1 MVYYKLILDTRK
13 HKLDGLYPVVIRIT
27 FNKSNTTIST
37 GVRIRI
43 EHWDKTSQMVMKTQP
58 NFQQL
63 TQCISEKYLKV
74 QKAILTIQQNG
85 EFSFEKLKANL
96 VDRSPNKP
104 KELTFIDFSNQLIN
118 QMLELNQTGN
128 ALVYRVALNRFISYC
143 GNNKIGFKEIDY
155 NLLNGFKQSLQ
166 LDGIKQNTISNYFR
180 TIKAIYNKAI
190 KAKIIDRSFYPFYDI
205 SVKQEK
211 TSNRAISMDQIKDF
225 VSYKLVGNTS
235 EWHARNYFMISFLLI
250 GASFTDLAYLKT
262 DNIKAG
268 RVIFKR
274 RKTHKQYSIKLLPET
289 SELFSYYQNSNSK
302 YLLPILPPIVKEDSI
317 EAKKLISQWIKTTN
331 KYLKRIGTEIGLDS
345 PLTSYVAR
353 HTWATTA
360 KRLGYSNELI
370 AEAMGHE
377 YGNRTTAIYLD
388 SFDQDVIDEM
398 NERLVNAICLKT

>member
-1 MVYYKLILDTRK
+1 MVYYKLTLNDKRITK
-13 HKLDGLYPVVIRIT
+13 ENTFPVVIRIT
-27 FNKSNTTIST
+27 YNKNNTTITTGVRVKKEHWDSKSQQVNKSN
-37 GVRIRI
+37 
-43 EHWDKTSQMVMKTQP
+43 P
-58 NFQQL
+58 NFQTL
-63 TQCISEKYLKV
+63 NKSIIEIFIKV
-74 QKAILTIQQNG
+74 QKAIHVLVD
-85 EFSFEKLKANL
+85 EDAFSFEALKAKLAKPL
-96 VDRSPNKP
+96 VTEAKTLNFY
-104 KELTFIDFSNQLIN
+104 EFSNRLITE
-118 QMLELNQTGN
+118 MIELNQTGN

-155 NLLNGFKQSLQ
+155 NLLNGFKRNLQ
-166 LDGIKQNTISNYFR
+166 LNGIKQNTISNYLR

-302 YLLPILPPIVKEDSI
+302 YLLPILPSNVKEDSI

-331 KYLKRIGTEIGLDS
+331 KYLKRIGTEVGLDS

-398 NERLVNAICLKT
+398 NKSVFSSII

>member
-1 MVYYKLILDTRK
+1 MVHYKLILDKRRSK
-13 HKLDGLYPVVIRIT
+13 PDGLYPIVVRIT
-27 FNKSNTTIST
+27 FNNTNTTITT
-37 GVRIRI
+37 GIRAKEI
-43 EHWDKTSQMVMKTQP
+43 HWDSNSQSINKLNP
-58 NFQQL
+58 NFQHLNQS
-63 TQCISEKYLKV
+63 ISEIYLKI
-74 QKAILTIQQNG
+74 QKIILKLQESG
-85 EFSFEKLKANL
+85 EFSFEMLKFQL
-96 VDRSPNKP
+96 LNKTVTKVKP
-104 KELTFIDFSNQLIN
+104 ITVIDFSNQLIN

-166 LDGIKQNTISNYFR
+166 LDRIRQNTISNYFR

-211 TSNRAISMDQIKDF
+211 TSNRAISIDQIKDL
-225 VSYKLVGNTS
+225 VSHQLVSNTP

-262 DNIKAG
+262 DNIKSG
-268 RVIFKR
+268 RVFFKR
-274 RKTHKQYSIKLLPET
+274 RKTHKQYSIKLLPAA
-289 SELFSYYQNSNSK
+289 SELFSSYQNSNSK
-302 YLLPILPPIVKEDSI
+302 YLLPILQPTVKEDSL

-331 KYLKRIGTEIGLDS
+331 KYLKRIGTEVGLDS

-388 SFDQDVIDEM
+388 SFDQEVIDEM
-398 NERLVNAICLKT
+398 NKKIQKSIASE